1 MIDAYSVSPFLATS
15 REPIARDN
23 KASLIDT
30 YGALVGQWSP
40 FVENFTMMGDD
51 MLDYDPDFNVV
62 DAVGNLDASYSKYAF
77 NLMFARSEDHFNY
90 LVDRLDRSKTRQEVL
105 ANSSIGNIL
114 ISSFFDP
121 INLVSLPLGI
131 SKTALQTGM
140 NVAKANV
147 ILSSAEEAILSAS
160 DPVRRDPTVSALNIG
175 TSGIAGFT
183 LGSLVGLVKSGKAPQ
198 VIKATTE
205 ETDELINKMS
215 DSPADPSL
223 VKNWYTDSWFFK
235 FATSPFKRTMLNDAV
250 PREVKQFQY
259 DIDGDLGQLH
269 NAHVNGKTLG
279 RSINMDQPKYR
290 AEFAVLYSK
299 MLSAFG
305 RAESEG
311 VIKFLDYPLGKQRKF
326 DEFITRIN
334 EKRIDG
340 LKGDN
345 AIEEEL
351 INSLNIFAK
360 KWENRLRDTGLIGT
374 LDHFKKQKTFW
385 EGVIKRNEDI
395 IKRLEGKV
403 GSGRKQGLSKSDF
416 KYLTRVQQRLAMYKA
431 HYEGILATIEDVQL
445 SQQTLGIKPPNETIF
460 HPRYWKKDY
469 INKNR
474 QDFFE
479 RLYNWYKDNPEII
492 RWSPDNPTERVRVST
507 DPEDI
512 AARVNKTIDN
522 ILALSDETSFENAFF
537 GYGKSKHFM
546 HRQLDIPNYL
556 VKEFIETN
564 PMTTFMAYTMKV
576 APRYSFA
583 AKFGS
588 RTFDDVAEDRF
599 DDLIASGMSYDKANK
614 VIADIRTSY
623 DRVMNTP
630 VREPHSWSAKTAR
643 VIKDLATLN
652 YMGRVGFSSISELG
666 RIMAEH
672 GVGRTLRTILS
683 RNNLRVKFAADEAAK
698 AGEALEGALQST
710 SMRFSDEMFANPLY
724 HSVWERGKDAF
735 YVLNLLTPITK
746 ALKRLDG
753 TIRQDS
759 LISMA
764 IKEHNPKLA
773 KEFGLPKIKKW
784 ELEYLRRNNIS
795 SEDSKKLAFQEGT
808 KWERGDSGLIYAN
821 TDEWSDLELQATF
834 RESLSSGVLN
844 TIMMGTSADRPRIA
858 DGVALIPMRVARQFG
873 MKEDAKYKGYARI
886 ENQLL
891 SLPFQ
896 FYGYT
901 LANINK
907 TIAAYT
913 TGQMKSPIFGTMW
926 MVGLAYLSLELKSQT
941 SKGSERAW
949 DSLSYTDQFIRAFDY
964 SGAAAIYTDFFYQ
977 SIATSM
983 ALTGE
988 NYLEGLVKEKFPEEQ
1003 GIVNALT
1010 GVGGAGPSILKDYAD
1025 GFVEMTSGDFG
1036 QGAKETIRSLP
1047 YMRLWFIHGLV
1058 NNMTS
1063 ALDDAI
1069 DEDGGFA
1076 GFSRY

>member
-1 MIDAYSVSPFLATS
+1 MIDAYSVTPFLATDKD
-15 REPIARDN
+15 PLARDN
-23 KASLIDT
+23 KATLWET
-30 YGALVGQWSP
+30 TGALLGEWSP
-40 FVENFTMMGDD
+40 FIENFTMMGDD
-51 MLDYDPDFNVV
+51 MLDYDPDFDVV
-62 DAVGNLDASYSKYAF
+62 DAVGNLDESYSKYAF

-90 LVDRLDRSKTRQEVL
+90 LVNRLDRSKARQDVL
-105 ANSSIGNIL
+105 ANSSIGNI
-114 ISSFFDP
+114 IIASFFDP
-121 INLVSLPLGI
+121 INLVSLPLGVG
-131 SKTALQTGM
+131 KTALQTGM
-140 NVAKANV
+140 NVAKFNV
-147 ILSSAEEAILSAS
+147 ALSTAEEVIKSAS
-160 DPVRRDPTVSALNIG
+160 DPVRRDPTMSALNIG

-183 LGSLVGLVKSGKAPQ
+183 LGSLAGLIKNRSAPQ
-198 VIKATTE
+198 VVKTTTK

-235 FATSPFKRTMLNDAV
+235 FATSPFKRTMLNDEV
-250 PREVKQFQY
+250 PIEVKQFQY

-269 NAHVNGKTLG
+269 NAHVNGQTLG
-279 RSINMDQPKYR
+279 RSVHIDQPKYR

-305 RAESEG
+305 RAQSEG

-385 EGVIKRNEDI
+385 AGVIKRNEGI
-395 IKRLEGKV
+395 IKGYEARSK
-403 GSGRKQGLSKSDF
+403 SGRKLGLSKNEM
-416 KYLTRVQQRLAMYKA
+416 KHLKRVQERLSMYKA
-431 HYEGILATIEDVQL
+431 HYDGILATIDDVEL
-445 SQQTLGIKPPNETIF
+445 SQQTAGIKPPNETIF

-469 INKNR
+469 IKKNR
-474 QDFFE
+474 QDFY
-479 RLYNWYKDNPEII
+479 RILYDWFKENPEVIK
-492 RWSPDNPTERVRVST
+492 WSPDNPIERIRAST
-507 DPEDI
+507 RPEDI
-512 AARVNKTIDN
+512 KERVNKTIDN
-522 ILALSDETSFENAFF
+522 ILGMNDETSFENAFF

-556 VKEFIETN
+556 VKDFIETN

-630 VREPHSWSAKTAR
+630 VREPHSTSAKTAR
-643 VIKDLATLN
+643 IIKDFATLN

-683 RNNLRVKFAADEAAK
+683 RNDLKIKLAADEAAK

-773 KEFGLPKIKKW
+773 KEFNLPKIKKW

-795 SEDSKKLAFQEGT
+795 SEDAKKLAFQKGT

-821 TDEWSDLELQATF
+821 TDEWTDLELQATF

-988 NYLEGLVKEKFPEEQ
+988 NYLEGFVKEKFPEEQ
-1003 GIVNALT
+1003 GIGNALT
-1010 GVGGAGPSILKDYAD
+1010 GVGGAGPSILKDYYD
-1025 GFVEMTSGDFG
+1025 GFVEMTTGDFG
-1036 QGAKETIRSLP
+1036 QGAKETIRALP

-1069 DEDGGFA
+1069 DEDGGFV
-1076 GFSRY
+1076 GFGRY

>member
-1 MIDAYSVSPFLATS
+1 MIDAYSVTPFLATDKD
-15 REPIARDN
+15 PLARDN
-23 KASLIDT
+23 KATLWET
-30 YGALVGQWSP
+30 TGALLGEWSP
-40 FVENFTMMGDD
+40 FIENFTMMGDD
-51 MLDYDPDFNVV
+51 MLDYDPDFDVV
-62 DAVGNLDASYSKYAF
+62 DAVGNLDESYSKYAF

-90 LVDRLDRSKTRQEVL
+90 LVNRLDRSKARQDVL
-105 ANSSIGNIL
+105 ANSSIGNI
-114 ISSFFDP
+114 IIASFFDP
-121 INLVSLPLGI
+121 INLVSLPLGVG
-131 SKTALQTGM
+131 KTALQTGM
-140 NVAKANV
+140 NVAKFNV
-147 ILSSAEEAILSAS
+147 ALSTAEEVIKSAS
-160 DPVRRDPTVSALNIG
+160 DPVRRDPTMSALNIG

-183 LGSLVGLVKSGKAPQ
+183 LGSLAGLIKNRSAPQ
-198 VIKATTE
+198 VVKTTTK

-235 FATSPFKRTMLNDAV
+235 FATSPFKRTMLNDEV
-250 PREVKQFQY
+250 PIEVKQFQY

-269 NAHVNGKTLG
+269 NAHVNGQTLG
-279 RSINMDQPKYR
+279 RSVHIDQPKYR

-305 RAESEG
+305 RAQSEG

-385 EGVIKRNEDI
+385 AGVIKRNEGI
-395 IKRLEGKV
+395 IKGYEARSK
-403 GSGRKQGLSKSDF
+403 SGRKLGLSKNEM
-416 KYLTRVQQRLAMYKA
+416 KHLKRVQERLSMYKA
-431 HYEGILATIEDVQL
+431 HYDGILATIDDVEL
-445 SQQTLGIKPPNETIF
+445 SQQTAGIKPPNETIF

-469 INKNR
+469 IKKNR
-474 QDFFE
+474 QDFY
-479 RLYNWYKDNPEII
+479 RILYDWFKENPEVIK
-492 RWSPDNPTERVRVST
+492 WSPDNPIERIRAST
-507 DPEDI
+507 RPEDI
-512 AARVNKTIDN
+512 KERVNKTIDN
-522 ILALSDETSFENAFF
+522 ILGMNDETSFENAFF

-556 VKEFIETN
+556 VKDFIETN

-630 VREPHSWSAKTAR
+630 VREPHSTSAKTAR
-643 VIKDLATLN
+643 IIKDFATLN

-683 RNNLRVKFAADEAAK
+683 RNDLKIKLAADEAAK

-773 KEFGLPKIKKW
+773 KVKKW

-795 SEDSKKLAFQEGT
+795 SEDAKKLAFQKGT

-821 TDEWSDLELQATF
+821 TDEWTDLELQATF

-926 MVGLAYLSLELKSQT
+926 MVGLAYLSLELKSQ
-941 SKGSERAW
+941 GSERAW

-988 NYLEGLVKEKFPEEQ
+988 NYLEGFVKEKFPEEQ
-1003 GIVNALT
+1003 GIGNALT
-1010 GVGGAGPSILKDYAD
+1010 GVGGAGPSILKDYYD
-1025 GFVEMTSGDFG
+1025 GFVEMTTGDPGFEPL
-1036 QGAKETIRSLP
+1036 KP
-1047 YMRLWFIHGLV
+1047 IH
-1058 NNMTS
+1058 
-1063 ALDDAI
+1063 LDDAI
-1069 DEDGGFA
+1069 DEDGGFV
-1076 GFSRY
+1076 GFGRY